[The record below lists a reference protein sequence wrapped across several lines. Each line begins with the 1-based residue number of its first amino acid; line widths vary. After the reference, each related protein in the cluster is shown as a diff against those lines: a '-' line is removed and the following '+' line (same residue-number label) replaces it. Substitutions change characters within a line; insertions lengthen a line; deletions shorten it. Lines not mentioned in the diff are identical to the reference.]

1 MPKLGLAVAVSAD
14 ILPCINDQ
22 GYLGRYHVGRYH
34 TIIHKLRSPAYGI
47 SADFFFIFRGKGGQ
61 ETTAAAQGMRLKHFN
76 AVGIYHQR
84 YSHLDDPCPD

>member
-22 GYLGRYHVGRYH
+22 GYLG
-34 TIIHKLRSPAYGI
+34 
-47 SADFFFIFRGKGGQ
+47 GQ

-76 AVGIYHQR
+76 ALYQKQIESVGGRDQQQTSVQLR
-84 YSHLDDPCPD
+84 GT